1 MGSLQTTGTGSI
13 SRPERSLRT
22 RSCPETFGSLITS
35 QDPLKGLTTSGSLGS
50 KIFNDNLGILDRSK
64 GKELLFH
71 DYKEC
76 KVYEFGLENK
86 LSALKKKKK
95 KKSPHKKKKKKKK
108 KK

>member
-1 MGSLQTTGTGSI
+1 MGSLQTTGTGST
-13 SRPERSLRT
+13 SPPERSLRT
-22 RSCPETFGSLITS
+22 RSSPETFGSLITS
-35 QDPLKGLTTSGSLGS
+35 QDPLERIAHLRILGMQD
-50 KIFNDNLGILDRSK
+50 FYDNLGIFDRSK